1 MKYFRIIVAS
11 LLAALAA
18 SAAVAEASPAVA
30 AHPKSM
36 ELINLWQDAYVPTI
50 LQQQPHHTN
59 NK

>member
-1 MKYFRIIVAS
+1 VAS

-30 AHPKSM
+30 AHSKSM